1 MPSDPDLTEDELAEL
16 AHRRAAARQKARQ
29 VLETADPEEDAA
41 VVEAANSDPDAL
53 PMTDEQLDRM
63 RPAHEVLP
71 ELVAR
76 HLRRNRG
83 RPKLAAAK
91 QQVTLRID
99 PDVLEHFRAMGAGWQ
114 TAINEALRKSMA
126 NGGKRD

>member
-1 MPSDPDLTEDELAEL
+1 MPSGPDLTENELAEIGR
-16 AHRRAAARQKARQ
+16 RRAAARQKARRL
-29 VLETADPEEDAA
+29 LETADPEEDAA
-41 VVEAANSDPDAL
+41 IVRAAESDPDAL

-83 RPKLAAAK
+83 RPKLAAPK

-99 PDVLEHFRAMGAGWQ
+99 PDVLEHFRATGAGWQ
-114 TAINEALRKSMA
+114 TAINDALRVAMA
-126 NGGKRD
+126 HGPKRG

>member
-1 MPSDPDLTEDELAEL
+1 MPSDPDLTEDELAEI
-16 AHRRAAARQKARQ
+16 ARRRAVARLKARRL
-29 VLETADPEEDAA
+29 LETADPEEDAA
-41 VVEAANSDPDAL
+41 IVRAAESDPDEL
-53 PMTDEQLDRM
+53 PMTEEQLDRM

-83 RPKLAAAK
+83 RPKLAAPK

-99 PDVLEHFRAMGAGWQ
+99 PDVLEQFRATGAGWQ
-114 TAINEALRKSMA
+114 TAINDALRQAMVH
-126 NGGKRD
+126 GPKRG